1 MKKQYFIYAL
11 LLAYGCSALAVK
23 PMPQGKEQVHQNVQ
37 VTESSVTD
45 TDNENK
51 DGAEQ
56 APKKPTILESWRKVF
71 SLNLRSLN
79 RDDAWNFGK
88 TVTFAGV
95 GYFLYSYLPKGLN
108 GPNGGFNNPNNPGG
122 PNGPNRPR
130 VIGED
135 DDFDIDGFDLEQ
147 RRQQEEAF
155 ARYEREKENRR
166 IAQEQ
171 AERNRRALEQA
182 EQLNRQVQEV
192 ARRDRE
198 RVERERE
205 LQRQEEARRQQE
217 TFERAERNRVAQVEQ
232 AERDRRMQRER
243 EAQELQQREAQQE
256 RERQAAEYEQGI
268 RWAREERARL
278 LEEQRQQRQAEHERL
293 AQRERERQAVDQER
307 YQQHSAD
314 VAQRIERGLPIRLY
328 AEWLAGQ
335 QSQEVRERQAQED
348 REYERRIRE
357 RREAQQERERQAQ
370 VERERREA
378 ERVEQLRQLQEQ
390 AERMRLAREEAQR
403 QEERTRLAQ
412 EEQTRRQEET
422 RRMREAFQRRME
434 EQAERERQLQ
444 QQEADEL
451 AEAIRQSQLME
462 DERIRNASVATNDPV
477 EEAQAPQVIVEQAQ
491 QRECDLCAE
500 ERNVNEYTEMPC
512 CQYNS
517 LCTTCLGDH
526 LAARLEYNSL
536 AEVTCPNRDCRNEHG
551 DAKKIEHHVMRALT
565 VNNRALFDRYLN
577 IEMNEGLR
585 EIPGVRQ
592 CRTPNCNF
600 MYFPYDENRPG
611 SIVCG
616 RCNERYCSHCGFN
629 HAENMT
635 CAQAERER
643 DPDLAEQA
651 NQEWIRENTK
661 PCPNCNDPIEKN
673 GGCNHMTCQKCRH
686 EFCWTC
692 LATYRTT
699 RCNSAECETYGIQ
712 TGLNF

>member
-1 MKKQYFIYAL
+1 
-11 LLAYGCSALAVK
+11 
-23 PMPQGKEQVHQNVQ
+23 MPQGKEQVHQNVQ

-171 AERNRRALEQA
+171 AERDRRALEQA

-243 EAQELQQREAQQE
+243 E
-256 RERQAAEYEQGI
+256 AAEYEQGI

-335 QSQEVRERQAQED
+335 QSQDVRERQAQED
-348 REYERRIRE
+348 REHERQATERRE
-357 RREAQQERERQAQ
+357 RRLEAQRQVEERNRLEQQERDRRAERDRVARQERERQLQ
-370 VERERREA
+370 VERDRRAA
-378 ERVEQLRQLQEQ
+378 ERAEQLRQLQEQ
-390 AERMRLAREEAQR
+390 AERTRLAREEAQR
-403 QEERTRLAQ
+403 QEERNRLAQ
-412 EEQTRRQEET
+412 EAQARQQAET
-422 RRMREAFQRRME
+422 RRMREDFQRQLEVR
-434 EQAERERQLQ
+434 AERERQLQ
-444 QQEADEL
+444 QQEANEL
-451 AEAIRQSQLME
+451 AEAMRLSQLDE
-462 DERIRNASVATNDPV
+462 DERVRNASVTVNNSEVEVPAPV
-477 EEAQAPQVIVEQAQ
+477 DENQAPQVVVDITQ
-491 QRECDLCAE
+491 QRDCDICTDTK
-500 ERNVNEYTEMPC
+500 NVNEFSTMPC
-512 CQYNS
+512 CQYS
-517 LCTTCLGDH
+517 LCTTCLGEH
-526 LAARLEYNSL
+526 LTERLRNNQLE
-536 AEVTCPNRDCRNEHG
+536 AVTCPNQDCPT
-551 DAKKIEHHVMRALT
+551 KKIEQHIMRAIT

-577 IEMNEGLR
+577 VEINEGLR

-592 CRTPNCNF
+592 CRTADCNF
-600 MYFPYDENRPG
+600 MYFPHDENTPG
-611 SIVCG
+611 SVVCQ
-616 RCNERYCSHCGFN
+616 RCHERYCSHCGFN
-629 HAENMT
+629 HAENMN
-635 CAQAERER
+635 CEQAARER

-651 NQEWIRENTK
+651 SLAVIARITK
-661 PCPNCNDPIEKN
+661 QCPNCNDPIEKN

-699 RCNSAECETYGIQ
+699 RCNSAECETYGIR